1 MSFELRFVYK
11 TTGTPCAMNYNV
23 CLSGVDTGSSSSS
36 LGGVA
41 EHSMLVGV
49 VEAPSLRFALY
60 LLRYWHRA
68 CNVLYIHNVRCRIL
82 CCCSILLVL
91 KPRCLCW
98 K

>member
-1 MSFELRFVYK
+1 
-11 TTGTPCAMNYNV
+11 MNSNV

-36 LGGVA
+36 SSGSSSSSSVRSGGVA

-68 CNVLYIHNVRCRIL
+68 CNVMYIYNVRCRIL
-82 CCCSILLVL
+82 CCCSIFLVLEASLLVL
-91 KPRCLCW
+91 EVLV
-98 K
+98 